1 MRGRPDVRTAGSPGV
16 SWAWGV
22 LVMVLSVFVSGCGRE
37 TPPVQGVPADDALA
51 LAQRVVAHHGMAANI
66 TAQLLVR
73 VRPAGM
79 DAQIATVNLW
89 SPADGRVR
97 LSASRVGF
105 SGIEGLIS
113 ADGSLLAV
121 VRDGEVIRDSLR
133 TAFVEVLGPQA
144 RPERLIEDLK
154 AGPLPLATT
163 FTRTDAGLSCIDPG
177 TGLRVEVDL
186 AADGLSIE
194 RKRWYLADGTEAL
207 RIDYARPQ
215 VFDGLRRAASWTV
228 TIAVVDAQIQ
238 LRIQDIDV
246 VPQIGEARLRL
257 EAPAGEAVDIAGF
270 LAGAA
275 GD

>member
-1 MRGRPDVRTAGSPGV
+1 MRRRPDV
-16 SWAWGV
+16 SWAGMV
-22 LVMVLSVFVSGCGRE
+22 LVAVFWVLASGCGRE
-37 TPPVQGVPADDALA
+37 ASRAQADHADDALA
-51 LAQRVVAHHGMAANI
+51 LAQRVVAHHGMAANV

-73 VRPAGM
+73 IKPAGK

-113 ADGSLLAV
+113 ADGALLAV

-133 TAFVEVLGPQA
+133 TAFADVLGPQA

-154 AGPLPLATT
+154 AGPLPLAAA
-163 FTRTDAGLSCIDPG
+163 FTRTDTGLSCIDPG

-194 RKRWYLADGTEAL
+194 RKRWFLADGTEAL

-215 VFDGLRRAASWTV
+215 IFDGLRRAASWTV
-228 TIAVVDAQIQ
+228 TIADVDAQIQ
-238 LRIQDIDV
+238 LRVQDIDV
-246 VPQIGEARLRL
+246 VPQIGDARLQL
-257 EAPAGEAVDIAGF
+257 DAPAGVRVVD
-270 LAGAA
+270 LATAFTRPDA
-275 GD
+275 D